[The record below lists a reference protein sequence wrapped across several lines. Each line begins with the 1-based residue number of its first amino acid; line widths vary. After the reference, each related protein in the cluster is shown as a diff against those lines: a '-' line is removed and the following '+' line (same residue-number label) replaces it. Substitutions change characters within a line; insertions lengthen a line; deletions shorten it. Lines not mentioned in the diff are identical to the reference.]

1 MKHLVWTGVPEIA
14 NSANTVIHLLQR
26 LPTTNLDRGLL
37 LPLCIAGGLM
47 DNQQQRMTVRNRLL
61 GFGED
66 NVNVRQ
72 IVGLMLAVW
81 QRRDSSGTMVD
92 WRDVMQE
99 QALALLLM

>member
-1 MKHLVWTGVPEIA
+1 
-14 NSANTVIHLLQR
+14 
-26 LPTTNLDRGLL
+26 
-37 LPLCIAGGLM
+37 M
-47 DNQQQRMTVRNRLL
+47 DDQQQRMTVRNRLL

-81 QRRDSSGTMVD
+81 QRRDSSGTIVD